1 MVMKILMKVVTPNSR
16 PGTSGSQKKKSSKN
30 EPQASQIVNDA
41 RLPAVASTVGSTAES
56 TISSF
61 PSRHWL
67 NPAPAHSTFPQ
78 ASNFIGLAAESPQVS
93 EANSRSGV
101 SHNSVSIK
109 TPLNYESI
117 QVPAP
122 DASGSQEDNDSAI
135 ISENPGYG
143 RVRKR
148 WGLWRSRSP
157 HSVDGETDP
166 LVDCSGPSWFVQFC
180 SEHKKLLSSLSVGAF
195 LLTSF
200 VLYYTGNYG
209 LLMYVLRALF
219 CYLTANAITN
229 LCRT

>member
-1 MVMKILMKVVTPNSR
+1 MKVVPNSR
-16 PGTSGSQKKKSSKN
+16 PGTSGSAQRKKSSKN
-30 EPQASQIVNDA
+30 EPQASHTVTDA
-41 RLPAVASTVGSTAES
+41 RPPIASTVGSTTES

-67 NPAPAHSTFPQ
+67 KPLPANSNIPQ
-78 ASNFIGLAAESPQVS
+78 QSNFIGLTAESPLVS
-93 EANSRSGV
+93 DANSRVASEV
-101 SHNSVSIK
+101 SHNSVNIK

-117 QVPAP
+117 LVPAP
-122 DASGSQEDNDSAI
+122 DVSGSQEDNDSSI
-135 ISENPGYG
+135 VNENPGYG

-157 HSVDGETDP
+157 HSVDEEADS
-166 LVDCSGPSWFVQFC
+166 LVDCSGPNWFVQFC